1 VDAAEKP
8 VIETLKSHF
17 SLILGRRTSDPEPL
31 ELFIAEHQVSEI
43 RRSIRHTRIPVVL
56 FGTICIFSA
65 WRWPHGAALIPF
77 ILLQV
82 LLALSAPFLLIRLSR
97 VWTRSAAPVR
107 EMRAIAVLAG
117 IMSLGWALVLTGMIL
132 FSPAN
137 ERLGWVTLE
146 FGLACIGMTVF
157 GFVPLA
163 GAVYALNL
171 LLALALT
178 LLFAHNVVPP
188 GNRFVQPI
196 FFFMVVQINL
206 RIFGQVHSHLV
217 ATWSLRAHQAQREI
231 ELARTHER
239 EAAELAQTHLREE
252 QRQREME
259 EQKRNGTLQ
268 IADHYEQSVA
278 AHAQELEEVVGSLVG
293 AIERINHAGAAVRSS
308 AEAMLGLAADSTEA
322 TKAVALSTDRL
333 SVAAEDIG
341 GQVEQQRAAAAESDR
356 AGEQAQATLDLL
368 SRETDRIGEIVE
380 LVQSLASQTNLLAL
394 NAAIEASRAGDAG
407 RGFAVVAAEVKQLAA
422 QTHGAIGRI
431 GEIVE
436 ATRSRMQVMQGSMTA
451 IAHAADEA
459 ADRTDRIVGAVDN
472 QRQATRTIGLAADS
486 TAGVAGRLR
495 HVAEQV
501 VTDISTTDKHTREIQ
516 GAIQALRTRSQAL
529 SETSDTFLA
538 QLRSSAG

>member
-1 VDAAEKP
+1 VDAEKP
-8 VIETLKSHF
+8 VFETLKNHF
-17 SLILGRRTSDPEPL
+17 SLVLGLRAGDPEPL

-56 FGTICIFSA
+56 FGAICLFSA
-65 WRWPHGAALIPF
+65 WRWPQGLVLMPF

-82 LLALSAPFLLIRLSR
+82 LLALSLPFLLPRLSGA
-97 VWTRSAAPVR
+97 WTASAAAVR
-107 EMRAIAVLAG
+107 EMRAVTILAG
-117 IMSLGWALVLTGMIL
+117 VMSLGWALVLTGMIL
-132 FSPAN
+132 FSPAD

-171 LLALALT
+171 LLALVLT
-178 LLFAHNVVPP
+178 LLFAHDVLPT
-188 GNRFVQPI
+188 GNRFVQPV

-206 RIFGQVHSHLV
+206 RIFGRVHSHLV

-231 ELARTHER
+231 ELARAHER
-239 EAAELAQTHLREE
+239 EATELAQTHLREE
-252 QRQREME
+252 RRQREMD
-259 EQKRNGTLQ
+259 EQKRKSTLQ
-268 IADHYEQSVA
+268 IADQYERSVA
-278 AHAQELEEVVGSLVG
+278 AHAQELEAVVGSLVG
-293 AIERINHAGAAVRSS
+293 AIERINHAGSAVRSS

-322 TKAVALSTDRL
+322 TKAVALSTERL
-333 SVAAEDIG
+333 SVAAADIG
-341 GQVEQQRAAAAESDR
+341 GQVEQQRSAAAESDR

-380 LVQSLASQTNLLAL
+380 LVQSLAAQTNLLAL
-394 NAAIEASRAGDAG
+394 NAAIEASRAGEAG

-422 QTHGAIGRI
+422 QTHGAIGRV
-431 GEIVE
+431 GDIVE
-436 ATRSRMQVMQGSMTA
+436 ATRSRMHAMQTSMTA

-486 TAGVAGRLR
+486 TAGIAGRLR
-495 HVAEQV
+495 HVAVQV
-501 VTDISTTDKHTREIQ
+501 VTDISTTDNHTREIQ
-516 GAIQALRTRSQAL
+516 TAIQALRARSQAL

-538 QLRSSAG
+538 QLRTSAV

>member
-1 VDAAEKP
+1 MAEKP
-8 VIETLKSHF
+8 VIETLKDHF
-17 SLILGRRTSDPEPL
+17 ALVLGRRAGDPEPL
-31 ELFIAEHQVSEI
+31 ELFIAEHQVGEI
-43 RRSIRHTRIPVVL
+43 RRSIRLTRIPVVL
-56 FGTICIFSA
+56 FGAICAFSA
-65 WRWPHGAALIPF
+65 SRWPHGAVLVPF

-82 LLALSAPFLLIRLSR
+82 LLALSAPILMTRLSR
-97 VWTRSAAPVR
+97 VGIKSPAPVR
-107 EMRAIAVLAG
+107 DMRAIAVVAG
-117 IMSLGWALVLTGMIL
+117 IMSLGWALILTGMVL

-163 GAVYALNL
+163 GAIYAFNL
-171 LLALALT
+171 LLALVLALV
-178 LLFAHNVVPP
+178 FAHDIVPP

-217 ATWSLRAHQAQREI
+217 ASWSLRAHQAQREI
-231 ELARTHER
+231 ELAKAHER
-239 EAAELAQTHLREE
+239 EAADLAQAHLRDER
-252 QRQREME
+252 RQREME
-259 EQKRNGTLQ
+259 EQKRKGTLQ
-268 IADHYEQSVA
+268 IADHYERSVA
-278 AHAQELEEVVGSLVG
+278 THAQEVEEVVHSLVG
-293 AIERINHAGAAVRSS
+293 AIERINHAGTAVRSS
-308 AEAMLGLAADSTEA
+308 AEAVLGLAADSTEA
-322 TKAVALSTDRL
+322 TQAVAVSTERL
-333 SVAAEDIG
+333 SIAAEDIG

-368 SRETDRIGEIVE
+368 AHETDRIGEIVE
-380 LVQSLASQTNLLAL
+380 LVQSLAAQTNLLAL

-422 QTHGAIGRI
+422 QTHGAIGRV
-431 GEIVE
+431 GEIVD
-436 ATRSRMQVMQGSMTA
+436 ATRSRMHAMQGSMTA

-472 QRQATRTIGLAADS
+472 QRQATWTMGQAAES
-486 TAGVAGRLR
+486 TAGIAGRLR

-501 VTDISTTDKHTREIQ
+501 VIDISTTDKHTSEIQ
-516 GAIQALRTRSQAL
+516 SAIQALRARSQAL

-538 QLRSSAG
+538 QLRASAG